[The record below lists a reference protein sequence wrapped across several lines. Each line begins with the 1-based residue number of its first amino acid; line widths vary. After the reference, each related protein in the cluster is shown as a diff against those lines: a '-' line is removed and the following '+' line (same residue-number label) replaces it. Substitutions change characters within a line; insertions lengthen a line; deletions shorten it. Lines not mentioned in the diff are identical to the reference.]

1 VAQPDDL
8 VTSWAQYK
16 AFANHAE
23 KFNKTPEDVSGPGT
37 SEPVKVTHEGP
48 GTHGAGGGG
57 SGGGAV
63 GQGAGTGS
71 DDRRKSAETRESDV
85 VDGAVPGAGTAGKKT
100 TSLPGGTSAGASVP
114 SDAAGAE
121 RKPSGP
127 QDPWADWEREE
138 MEELLGEIR
147 GHLGE

>member
-1 VAQPDDL
+1 

-23 KFNKTPEDVSGPGT
+23 KFNRTPEDVSGPGT
-37 SEPVKVTHEGP
+37 TEPVKVTHDGP

-63 GQGAGTGS
+63 GQGAGSGS
-71 DDRRKSAETRESDV
+71 EDGRKSAETRESDV
-85 VDGAVPGAGTAGKKT
+85 VDGVVSGSGTDGKKT

-114 SDAAGAE
+114 SDGTAE

-138 MEELLGEIR
+138 MEELLSEIR